1 MSTAL
6 AEAGAAEPSMAPAIA
21 LDVRRVAKKFGGL
34 VAISDLTFQVPEGS
48 VVSLIG
54 PNGAGKTTAFNIIT
68 GFLRPTEG
76 SVLCRGADL
85 IRLSPPRIAALGI
98 VRTFQRTSIFEACT
112 VFDNVLTGLHLQ
124 GSTGVL
130 GALLRPPSVRR
141 EEERL
146 RAEAAKILLATGL
159 DRRSGDLAGNLAYG
173 EQRLLGVS
181 IALAA
186 APRILLMDEPAAGL
200 NPSETAHMMG
210 LVRLIRDQGVTVL
223 LVEHDMKMVMAISDT
238 VVVLNQGRI
247 IANGPPA
254 SIQAHPEVIAA
265 YLGQGRKH
273 APR

>member
-1 MSTAL
+1 MSAAL
-6 AEAGAAEPSMAPAIA
+6 AELRPAEPAVAPVIA
-21 LDVRRVAKKFGGL
+21 LDVQHVAKRFGGL
-34 VAISDLTFQVPEGS
+34 VAISDMSFQVPEGS

-76 SVLCRGADL
+76 KVLYRGTDMT
-85 IRLSPPRIAALGI
+85 RLSPPRIAALGV
-98 VRTFQRTSIFEACT
+98 VRTFQRTSIFGACT
-112 VFDNVLTGLHLQ
+112 AFENVLIGLHLQ
-124 GSTGVL
+124 GGTGTIR
-130 GALLRPPSVRR
+130 ALLRPASAKR

-146 RAEAAKILLATGL
+146 REEAAKILDTAGL
-159 DRRSGDLAGNLAYG
+159 DRRRGELACNLAYG

-200 NPSETAHMMG
+200 NPSETAHMMR
-210 LVRLIRDQGVTVL
+210 LVRRIRDQGITVL

-254 SIQAHPEVIAA
+254 EVQAHPEVIAA
-265 YLGQGRKH
+265 YLGQGRQH

>member
-1 MSTAL
+1 MSAAL
-6 AEAGAAEPSMAPAIA
+6 VETRSTGPSTAPAIA
-21 LDVRRVAKKFGGL
+21 LDVQKVAKRFGGL
-34 VAISDLTFQVPEGS
+34 VAISDLTFQAPEGS

-76 SVLCRGADL
+76 RVLYRGADL
-85 IRLSPPRIAALGI
+85 TRLTPARVAALGV
-98 VRTFQRTSIFEACT
+98 VRTFQRTSIFGACT

-124 GSTGVL
+124 GRTGAL
-130 GALLRPPSVRR
+130 GALLRPASVRR
-141 EEERL
+141 EEQRL
-146 RAEAAKILLATGL
+146 REEASKILVTTGL
-159 DRRSGDLAGNLAYG
+159 SKRSGELASNLAYG

-186 APRILLMDEPAAGL
+186 APRVLLMDEPAAGL
-200 NPSETAHMMG
+200 NPSETEHMMR

-254 SIQAHPEVIAA
+254 AIKAHPEVIAA

>member
-1 MSTAL
+1 MSAAL
-6 AEAGAAEPSMAPAIA
+6 SEVRAIQSSAGAAIA
-21 LDVRRVAKKFGGL
+21 LDVQNVAKRFGGL

-76 SVLCRGADL
+76 RVLYRGADL
-85 IRLSPPRIAALGI
+85 TRLSPSRVAAIGV
-98 VRTFQRTSIFEACT
+98 VRTFQRTSIFGACT

-124 GSTGVL
+124 GLTGVV
-130 GALLRPPSVRR
+130 GALLRPASVRQ
-141 EEERL
+141 EEQRL
-146 RAEAAKILLATGL
+146 REEAAKILATTGL
-159 DRRSGDLAGNLAYG
+159 SRRGEDLACNLAYG
-173 EQRLLGVS
+173 EQRLLGVA

-200 NPSETAHMMG
+200 NPSETANMMR
-210 LVRLIRDQGVTVL
+210 LVRHIRDQGVTVL
-223 LVEHDMKMVMAISDT
+223 LVEHDMKMVMAISDS

-273 APR
+273 AAR

>member
-1 MSTAL
+1 MSAALSEVRATEPATAT
-6 AEAGAAEPSMAPAIA
+6 AIA
-21 LDVRRVAKKFGGL
+21 LDVQNVAKSFGGL
-34 VAISDLTFQVPEGS
+34 VAITDLTFQVPEGS

-68 GFLRPTEG
+68 GFLRPTDG
-76 SVLCRGADL
+76 RVLYRGADL
-85 IRLSPPRIAALGI
+85 SRLSPSRVAALGV
-98 VRTFQRTSIFEACT
+98 VRTFQRTSIFGACT

-124 GSTGVL
+124 GSTSTI
-130 GALLRPPSVRR
+130 GALLRPASVRR
-141 EEERL
+141 EEEHL
-146 RAEAAKILLATGL
+146 REEAAKILVATGL
-159 DRRSGDLAGNLAYG
+159 SPRGDELACNLAYG
-173 EQRLLGVS
+173 EQRLLGVA

-200 NPSETAHMMG
+200 NPSETANMMR
-210 LVRLIRDQGVTVL
+210 LVRKIRDQGVTVL

-238 VVVLNQGRI
+238 VVVLNQGRV

>member
-1 MSTAL
+1 MSGAL
-6 AEAGAAEPSMAPAIA
+6 TEMRPPEPSTESVVA
-21 LDVRRVAKKFGGL
+21 LDVQKVAKSFGGL
-34 VAISDLTFQVPEGS
+34 VAISDLTFQAPEGA

-76 SVLCRGADL
+76 RVLYRGADL
-85 IRLSPPRIAALGI
+85 TRLTPARVAALGV
-98 VRTFQRTSIFEACT
+98 VRTFQRTSIFGACT
-112 VFDNVLTGLHLQ
+112 VFNNVLTGLHLQ
-124 GSTGVL
+124 GSAGTL
-130 GALLRPPSVRR
+130 GALLRPASVRR
-141 EEERL
+141 EEQRL
-146 RAEAAKILLATGL
+146 REQAAKILVTTGL
-159 DRRSGDLAGNLAYG
+159 DKRSGELARNLAYG

-186 APRILLMDEPAAGL
+186 APRVLLMDEPAAGL
-200 NPSETAHMMG
+200 NPSETEHMMR
-210 LVRLIRDQGVTVL
+210 LVRLIRDQGVTVV

>member
-1 MSTAL
+1 MSGAL
-6 AEAGAAEPSMAPAIA
+6 TEMRPPEPSTEPVIA
-21 LDVRRVAKKFGGL
+21 LDVQKVAKSFGGL
-34 VAISDLTFQVPEGS
+34 VAISDLTFQAPEGA
-48 VVSLIG
+48 VVSFIG

-76 SVLCRGADL
+76 RVLYRGADL
-85 IRLSPPRIAALGI
+85 TRLTPARVAALGV
-98 VRTFQRTSIFEACT
+98 VRTFQRTSIFGACT

-124 GSTGVL
+124 GSAGTL
-130 GALLRPPSVRR
+130 GALLRPASVRR
-141 EEERL
+141 EEQRL
-146 RAEAAKILLATGL
+146 REQAAKILVTTGL
-159 DRRSGDLAGNLAYG
+159 DKRSGELARNLAYG

-186 APRILLMDEPAAGL
+186 APRVLLMDEPAAGL
-200 NPSETAHMMG
+200 NPSETEHMMR
-210 LVRLIRDQGVTVL
+210 LVRLIRDQGVTVV

>member
-1 MSTAL
+1 MSAAL
-6 AEAGAAEPSMAPAIA
+6 MEMHSGGPPTAPAIA
-21 LDVRRVAKKFGGL
+21 LDVHKVAKKFGGL

-76 SVLCRGADL
+76 RVLRHGADL
-85 IRLSPPRIAALGI
+85 TRLTPARIAALGV
-98 VRTFQRTSIFEACT
+98 VRTFQRTSIFGACT

-124 GSTGVL
+124 GSTGAL
-130 GALLRPPSVRR
+130 GALLRPASVRR
-141 EEERL
+141 EEQRL
-146 RAEAAKILLATGL
+146 REEAAKILVTTGL
-159 DRRSGDLAGNLAYG
+159 DRRGGELASNLAYG

-186 APRILLMDEPAAGL
+186 APQVLLMDEPAAGL
-200 NPSETAHMMG
+200 NPSETEHMMR

-247 IANGPPA
+247 IANGPPSA
-254 SIQAHPEVIAA
+254 IQAHPEVIAA

>member
-1 MSTAL
+1 MSGAL
-6 AEAGAAEPSMAPAIA
+6 TEMRPPEPSTESVVA
-21 LDVRRVAKKFGGL
+21 LDVQKVAKSFGGL
-34 VAISDLTFQVPEGS
+34 VAISDLTFQAPEGA

-76 SVLCRGADL
+76 RVLYRGADL
-85 IRLSPPRIAALGI
+85 TRLTPARVAALGV
-98 VRTFQRTSIFEACT
+98 VRTFQRTSIFGACT

-124 GSTGVL
+124 GSAGTL
-130 GALLRPPSVRR
+130 GALLRPASVRR
-141 EEERL
+141 EEQRL
-146 RAEAAKILLATGL
+146 REQAAKILVTTGL
-159 DRRSGDLAGNLAYG
+159 DKRSGELARNLAYG

-186 APRILLMDEPAAGL
+186 APRVLLMDEPAAGL
-200 NPSETAHMMG
+200 NPSETEHMMR
-210 LVRLIRDQGVTVL
+210 LVRLIRDQGVTVV

>member
-1 MSTAL
+1 MSAAL
-6 AEAGAAEPSMAPAIA
+6 VETRSTGPSTPAIA
-21 LDVRRVAKKFGGL
+21 LDVQKVAKKFGGL
-34 VAISDLTFQVPEGS
+34 VAISDLTFQAPEGS

-76 SVLCRGADL
+76 RVLYRGADL
-85 IRLSPPRIAALGI
+85 TRLTPARVAALGV
-98 VRTFQRTSIFEACT
+98 VRTFQRTSIFGACT

-124 GSTGVL
+124 GTTGVL
-130 GALLRPPSVRR
+130 GALLRPASVRH
-141 EEERL
+141 EEQRL
-146 RAEAAKILLATGL
+146 REEAAKILVTTGL
-159 DRRSGDLAGNLAYG
+159 SERSAELASNLAYG

-186 APRILLMDEPAAGL
+186 APRVLLMDEPAAGL
-200 NPSETAHMMG
+200 NPSETDHMMRV
-210 LVRLIRDQGVTVL
+210 VRLIRDQGVTVV

-254 SIQAHPEVIAA
+254 AIKAHPEVIAA